1 MSRRLVETEASYI
14 KHVKDNLLE
23 FYKKLPV
30 STDMFHMQIKKC
42 VELFWKYETIQDG
55 IQSFYQAW
63 VTKYV
68 SDPDALSMI
77 QSEVIPLLKNAKADG
92 QYTSFQGPFK
102 TLYEYIKSWFL
113 ETTRET
119 GEPDVSHYEEDAV
132 TALTDRVTV
141 LEKTV
146 TANRNENERK
156 MKALLKEL
164 KDHSKEIAVLN
175 LSEEDYAQGMKY
187 IQLMFK
193 ALLEIKD
200 PRRIDLQPV
209 SEFEAYSNLGFTRLL
224 QAMHIGIDDGE
235 VFGVFANAVKKN
247 ATKDACRGWMRVLQR
262 DASTIFLLIKR
273 LRPILTT
280 QEDEIMNNVE
290 KQIHAFMYL
299 FHISY

>member
-1 MSRRLVETEASYI
+1 MS
-14 KHVKDNLLE
+14 H
-23 FYKKLPV
+23 
-30 STDMFHMQIKKC
+30 H
-42 VELFWKYETIQDG
+42 
-55 IQSFYQAW
+55 
-63 VTKYV
+63 
-68 SDPDALSMI
+68 
-77 QSEVIPLLKNAKADG
+77 
-92 QYTSFQGPFK
+92 
-102 TLYEYIKSWFL
+102 
-113 ETTRET
+113 
-119 GEPDVSHYEEDAV
+119 EEDAV

-200 PRRIDLQPV
+200 PNRIDEQPV
-209 SEFEAYSNLGFTRLL
+209 SEFEAYSNLGFKRLL
-224 QAMHIGIDDGE
+224 QSMGLGLSDGQF
-235 VFGVFANAVKKN
+235 FGFFANAVKSN
-247 ATKDACRGWMRVLQR
+247 DTRDACRGWMRVLQR

-280 QEDEIMNNVE
+280 QEDDCMDKVVT
-290 KQIHAFMYL
+290 QILAFMYL